1 MNTQVVRCGKAHR
14 ASIDMNVRMIGIAV
28 LIMALGAAVGCRT
41 APPPGSLDREAEARE
56 GTFKQEWKKSGV
68 DFRRF
73 RKIQVR
79 DLDMSGVK
87 EKASLFPKFEFESLD
102 RKDSPKLQRVFR
114 REFEKELRAA
124 GYIVRTK
131 HEKVSSDTLVMAP
144 RLLEVETPVIWLN
157 ALTTL
162 VIGPL
167 SAGGA
172 TFEADFFDGS
182 GDVAEV
188 GETQSGAWHLGSV
201 LIGGY
206 QKTYDTERVFTVWAK
221 RTVSFLKGG

>member
-1 MNTQVVRCGKAHR
+1 MNTQVIRCGKAHR

-41 APPPGSLDREAEARE
+41 PPPPGSLDREAEARE
-56 GTFKQEWKKSGV
+56 GTFKQEWRQRGV
-68 DFRRF
+68 DLSRF
-73 RKIQVR
+73 RKIQVL

-87 EKASLFPKFEFESLD
+87 QKGSMFPKFEFENLE
-102 RKDSPKLQRVFR
+102 RKDSPKLQKVFR
-114 REFEKELRAA
+114 REFEKELREA
-124 GYIVRTK
+124 GYIVQKPRETP
-131 HEKVSSDTLVMAP
+131 SSDTLVMAP

-221 RTVSFLKGG
+221 RTVSFLKGD